1 MRLLRGAKDK
11 PDELKSDM
19 VRRWM
24 AGQVRDAVPSHV
36 DYILA
41 RWSALP
47 TNKRIPLT
55 PDMRAL
61 LNAEFRRTGIGPV
74 VVLKRA
80 PDVPSGLTHQIIQAW
95 ASDRPKPN
103 TVSETHWAYVI
114 KRLGSLPDFVAAT
127 PQFVETEHQ
136 RKVEITANEFAEL
149 HHHRQR
155 TGIGGAVLLRD
166 ANDKPAGLT
175 PGMISAWLSR
185 EAKRAAP
192 GLVAYVL
199 ARYRAWP

>member
-1 MRLLRGAKDK
+1 MKLLRGATDK
-11 PDELKSDM
+11 PVGLKSDM

-36 DYILA
+36 TYILA

-47 TNKRIPLT
+47 TNKRVPLT
-55 PDMRAL
+55 PDMRAQ

-74 VVLKRA
+74 LVLKRA

-95 ASDRPKPN
+95 ASNRPKPN
-103 TVSETHWAYVI
+103 TVSETHWAYVMG
-114 KRLGSLPDFVAAT
+114 RLSAMPNFEVA
-127 PQFVETEHQ
+127 PVRFVETEHQ
-136 RKVEITANEFAEL
+136 SKVEITADEFGEL

-155 TGIGGAVLLRD
+155 TGIGGAILLRN
-166 ANDKPAGLT
+166 ASDKPAGLT

-185 EAKRAAP
+185 QATRAAP
-192 GLVAYVL
+192 GFVAYVL